1 MGDPE
6 ENKIKDLVKP
16 ALNADADKVSEA
28 GGYSADTSCGNDI
41 DAWKPLPKRFPSQVR
56 HLAS

>member
-28 GGYSADTSCGNDI
+28 GGYSADTS
-41 DAWKPLPKRFPSQVR
+41 W
-56 HLAS
+56 

>member
-28 GGYSADTSCGNDI
+28 GGYSADTSRWNDI
-41 DAWKPLPKRFPSQVR
+41 DAWEPLPKRFPSQVR